1 MKKRALSIFLALVL
15 LIALL
20 PIRANAAELDNGF
33 SYTVYEDH
41 VEITNY
47 TWSYGAYDVVI
58 PAEIEGKPVT
68 VIGDAVF
75 GAGFM
80 FGATLNSIS
89 IPDTVTYIGSS
100 VFHENHRLTTIDLPD
115 NLTYLGSNVFYGCSN
130 LTNISLPDSLT
141 SLGNDGFGGS
151 FENCSSL
158 TNIDIPDGVTRIECF
173 TFKNCV
179 NLTSVTLP
187 ESLTS
192 IGGRAFENCY
202 SLRRITLP
210 ETLTSIE
217 SVAFYGCAD
226 LTSIVFRGDAPK
238 FGTEY
243 VFSNVTANAYYPAG
257 NPTWTKDVMKGY
269 YGRIT
274 WIPYD
279 PSHPHE
285 FTPSVVAPDCTEQG
299 FTSYTCPCGYGYTDN
314 YVYPLGH
321 DYVNDICSRC
331 SSNIDLQYTVHE
343 DHVEITGYNGNSTAV
358 SIPAVIEGKPVT
370 RIREHAFY
378 DCKRLNRIV
387 IPESVTIIE
396 NRAFEDCYGLTSI
409 HFTGNAPQ
417 FNNDTFWFVT
427 ATAYYPAG
435 NPTWTEEIMHDFGGH
450 ITWSPY
456 CPFNSHEYVPTVIS
470 PTCTDQGYTSYTCI
484 CGDSY
489 VTDYVDALSHD
500 YADGTC
506 TRCGESDPDYVK
518 PVENPFSDVPSGS
531 WYEAPVVWALENGI
545 TAGTSANTFSPD
557 DQCLRSQVMTFL
569 WNAANKPEP
578 NSYRNPFTDVPAG
591 AWYEKPVLWAV
602 ENGITSGISATEFGA
617 NDVCSRYQVVFFLW
631 KAAGSP
637 EPTSTYNPFSDVKST
652 DFFYNAVLWAV
663 ENEITAG
670 ISPTEFGTYAPCTRA
685 QVMTFLYN
693 AYT

>member
-1 MKKRALSIFLALVL
+1 MILALML
-15 LIALL
+15 LIVLL

-47 TWSYGAYDVVI
+47 TWSSGAYDVVI

-100 VFHENHRLTTIDLPD
+100 VFHENRRLTTIDLPD
-115 NLTYLGSNVFYGCSN
+115 NLTYLGDGVFQYCSGLN
-130 LTNISLPDSLT
+130 NISLPDSIT
-141 SLGNDGFGGS
+141 YIGSEAFDG
-151 FENCSSL
+151 CSSL
-158 TNIDIPDGVTRIECF
+158 TSIDIPDGVTSIGSF
-173 TFKNCV
+173 TFRDCV

-187 ESLTS
+187 DSLTS
-192 IGGRAFENCY
+192 IDGCAFENCN

-210 ETLTSIE
+210 ETLTSIG
-217 SVAFYGCAD
+217 SLAFYNCTD
-226 LTSIVFRGDAPK
+226 LTSIAFRGDAPEFSK
-238 FGTEY
+238 EY
-243 VFSNVTANAYYPAG
+243 VFLNVNANAYYPAG
-257 NPTWTKDVMKGY
+257 NPTWTKDVMQNY
-269 YGRIT
+269 SGRIT

-299 FTSYTCPCGYGYTDN
+299 FTSYTCSCGYGYTDN

-321 DYVNDICSRC
+321 DYVNDVCSRC

-417 FNNDTFWFVT
+417 FNNDTFWYVT

-435 NPTWTEEIMHDFGGH
+435 NPTWTEEIMHNFGGH
-450 ITWSPY
+450 ITWIPY
-456 CPFNSHEYVPTVIS
+456 
-470 PTCTDQGYTSYTCI
+470 G
-484 CGDSY
+484 
-489 VTDYVDALSHD
+489 
-500 YADGTC
+500 
-506 TRCGESDPDYVK
+506 
-518 PVENPFSDVPSGS
+518 NPFSDVPSGS

-578 NSYRNPFTDVPAG
+578 SSYRNPFTDVPAG
-591 AWYEKPVLWAV
+591 VWYEKPVLWAV

-637 EPTSTYNPFSDVKST
+637 EPTSTYNPFGDVKST